1 MSTIN
6 PNASKEIDRAFD
18 KFTGFQKDYCN
29 HLRALIHKA
38 LPDVKE
44 DWKWG
49 PNFNVNGMVCGV
61 WAFKRHVKINFF
73 KGSLMSDKYNLFTDE
88 ENDKGNRSIDFTEY
102 SLIDDVKLTEYLQ
115 EAAALNNQGVKVE
128 KKTKTVDVPVEL
140 DRALSISKGLKMY
153 FDKMAPSH
161 KREYVDYIND
171 AVQTETKER
180 RIKKVIEMIVENRK
194 MKEKQELKNKYRK
207 R

>member
-1 MSTIN
+1 MSTIH
-6 PNASKEIDRAFD
+6 PNATKEIDRAFD
-18 KFTGFQKDYCN
+18 KFTGFQKEYCN

-61 WAFKRHVKINFF
+61 WAFKKHVKINFF

-88 ENDKGNRSIDFTEY
+88 ENDKGNRSIDFTEH
-102 SLIDDVKLTEYLQ
+102 SLIDDDKLAEYLQ
-115 EAAALNNQGVKVE
+115 EAAALNKQGVKVE
-128 KKTKTVDVPVEL
+128 KKSSVVDIPVEL
-140 DRALSISKGLKMY
+140 QRALNVNKGLKMY

-161 KREYVDYIND
+161 KREYASYIND
-171 AVQTETKER
+171 AAQAETKER
-180 RIKKVIEMIVENRK
+180 RVKKVIEMIIENRK
-194 MKEKQELKNKYRK
+194 MKEKMELKNKYRK

>member
-1 MSTIN
+1 MPTIN
-6 PNASKEIDRAFD
+6 PNASKEIDRAFAR
-18 KFTGFQKDYCN
+18 FTGFQREYCN

-61 WAFKRHVKINFF
+61 WAFKNHVKINFF
-73 KGSLMSDKYNLFTDE
+73 KGSLMSDKYNLFTGE
-88 ENDKGNRSIDFTEY
+88 ENDKGNRSIDFTEH
-102 SLIDDVKLTEYLQ
+102 SLIDDAKLTEYLQ
-115 EAAALNNQGVKVE
+115 EAAALNKQGIKVE
-128 KKTKTVDVPVEL
+128 KKAVAVDIPKEL
-140 DRALSISKGLKMY
+140 ERALNANKGLKMY
-153 FDKMAPSH
+153 FDKIAPSY
-161 KREYVDYIND
+161 KREYVSYIND
-171 AVQTETKER
+171 AVQAETKER
-180 RIKKVIEMIVENRK
+180 RIKKVLEMIVENRK